1 MLHNVHAHIAH
12 NAHSEAPKSSF
23 GSSEQP
29 VAVFFGSF
37 CPGKRRKIEIL
48 SESLNRKDEGKVG
61 CICAPTALLPSS
73 FDCRAEYYVMMTCAD
88 LTP

>member
-29 VAVFFGSF
+29 VPVFLGSF
-37 CPGKRRKIEIL
+37 CPGKRRKLEIL
-48 SESLNRKDEGKVG
+48 SENLNIHNPERARWHKWGK
-61 CICAPTALLPSS
+61 ALKEKWDASVHQPHYCYRL
-73 FDCRAEYYVMMTCAD
+73 
-88 LTP
+88 